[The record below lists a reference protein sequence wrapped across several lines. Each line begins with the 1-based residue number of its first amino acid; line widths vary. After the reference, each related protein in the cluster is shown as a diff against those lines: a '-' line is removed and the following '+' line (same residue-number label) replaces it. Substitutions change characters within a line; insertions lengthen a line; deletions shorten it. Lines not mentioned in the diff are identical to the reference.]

1 MFAKG
6 EVRSC
11 EEKTGERIHRR
22 TTIRLWMIFF
32 EHIISAQNG
41 GGNGKFLIGVR
52 WRDINGSEQSEEG
65 HVAMLV
71 QKHRRNDLKSGLMT
85 L

>member
-1 MFAKG
+1 
-6 EVRSC
+6 
-11 EEKTGERIHRR
+11 
-22 TTIRLWMIFF
+22 MIFF